1 MDPLSDSQPACHV
14 PGHRIPLLS
23 KTPPLLQIKALAV
36 LNVAPVTLTLQARE
50 CLCITGASGTGKT
63 LLLRALADLDPHDGE
78 VLLANVAS
86 ARIAADQW
94 RRQVGLLPPE
104 SSWWEVRTGE
114 HFRTGAALPLARL
127 GLAESLL
134 DAPVSRLSSGE
145 RQRLALLRLLANQ
158 PKVLLLDE
166 PTANLDPENTRR
178 VEALIAEY
186 RQHRPAAVV
195 WVSHDPA
202 QVTRVATR
210 RAVLE
215 GGRLQEPV
223 GKEGA

>member
-1 MDPLSDSQPACHV
+1 
-14 PGHRIPLLS
+14 LLR
-23 KTPPLLQIKALAV
+23 IKALAV
-36 LNVAPVTLTLQARE
+36 PNVAPVTLTLLARE

-63 LLLRALADLDPHDGE
+63 LLLRALADLDPHAGE
-78 VLLANVAS
+78 MWLADVAAS
-86 ARIAADQW
+86 GFAADLW

-104 SSWWEVRTGE
+104 SSWWEVRAGD
-114 HFRTGAALPLARL
+114 HFPRGATLPLARL
-127 GLAESLL
+127 GLNEAVL

-145 RQRLALLRLLANQ
+145 RQRLAVLRLLGNR

-178 VEALIAEY
+178 VEALIEDY
-186 RQHRPAAVV
+186 RQSRPAAVI

-202 QVTRVATR
+202 QVARVATR

-215 GGRLQEPV
+215 GGRLQETA
-223 GKEGA
+223 GTG